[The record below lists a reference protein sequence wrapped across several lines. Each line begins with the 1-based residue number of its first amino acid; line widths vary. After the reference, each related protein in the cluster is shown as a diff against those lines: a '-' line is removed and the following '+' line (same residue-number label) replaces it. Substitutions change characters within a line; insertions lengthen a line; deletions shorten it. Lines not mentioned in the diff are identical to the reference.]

1 MVTNGHEAGSMRGG
15 GRSGRL
21 ASAAALVGVLLVGFV
36 TGTPPA
42 WAQWAVNGADI
53 SYTGGNVGIGTT
65 NPTSLGGFAPITEIQ
80 GVYPA
85 VSLSKTTGTNRVWTM
100 GLNTGGVLQFYDET
114 AGVIRM
120 TLDTSGN
127 VGIGTLDPAA
137 ILHVAGDAR
146 VDGNIAAKYQDV
158 AEWVNATAEL
168 PQGTVVIIAPH
179 ESNRVAAA
187 SQPYDTR
194 VAGVV
199 STRPGVLLGE
209 GGEGKA
215 KVAHSGRVKV
225 KADAGYGPIAVGDL
239 LVTSSTLGYAMRS
252 APVEMGGIQLHR
264 PGTLI
269 GKALEPLENGKGE
282 ILVLLTLQ

>member
-15 GRSGRL
+15 DRSGRL

-42 WAQWAVNGADI
+42 WAQWTVNGADI

-120 TLDTSGN
+120 TVDTSGN
-127 VGIGTLDPAA
+127 VGIGTPDPAA

-187 SQPYDTR
+187 SKSDELL
-194 VAGVV
+194 AGVD
-199 STRPGVLLGE
+199 
-209 GGEGKA
+209 KA
-215 KVAHSGRVKV
+215 F
-225 KADAGYGPIAVGDL
+225 L
-239 LVTSSTLGYAMRS
+239 
-252 APVEMGGIQLHR
+252 
-264 PGTLI
+264 
-269 GKALEPLENGKGE
+269 
-282 ILVLLTLQ
+282 